1 MSRTEF
7 VERLP
12 VFMYRRH
19 GKTDP
24 DASHRV
30 YARSCLVAML
40 LAISVIRIRS
50 RLAQNCGPQELLY
63 EYISYKAVDVVV
75 ASYHISLSKPI
86 KTHLI
91 KHPFLLLLF
100 HLPHNRTTIL
110 LPQQINP
117 RRAKVAMAITN
128 IITKIMYFLRL
139 EQQSRCKRSHR
150 SVSPALGIKPSQF
163 VQVFHHMSMII
174 LAQEIQICEF
184 EIVPEVAEVPLVA
197 VNVAVGC

>member
-19 GKTDP
+19 GKTDH

-30 YARSCLVAML
+30 HARSCLVTML

-50 RLAQNCGPQELLY
+50 RLAQSCGPQELLY
-63 EYISYKAVDVVV
+63 EYISYKAIDVVV
-75 ASYHISLSKPI
+75 ASYHVSPPEPI

-91 KHPFLLLLF
+91 KYPFLLLLF

-110 LPQQINP
+110 LPQQINA
-117 RRAKVAMAITN
+117 RRAKIAMAITN
-128 IITKIMYFLRL
+128 IVAEIMYLLRL
-139 EQQSRCKRSHR
+139 EQQSRRERSHR
-150 SVSPALGIKPSQF
+150 SISPALGIKS
-163 VQVFHHMSMII
+163 S
-174 LAQEIQICEF
+174 
-184 EIVPEVAEVPLVA
+184 
-197 VNVAVGC
+197 